1 MNDLNLSAPR
11 KDQESWAR
19 SDVVSYCA
27 RRVLPV
33 DGPPLEHGCV
43 VVQGDRILAVGPTAV
58 VAEGRRVDFG
68 DAVITPGFV
77 NAHAHLEFSLLRK
90 PLGEA
95 GLPFADWILE
105 VLEYRRSPEFDPSSA
120 TLAGLKESVGHGVTT
135 IGDIASCVPD
145 LLFETPPGD
154 IDVTSFVELIGLS
167 EARAA
172 SQMRRLDELKVPN
185 VGTSSARRGISPHAP
200 YTVRGNLSEAAVR
213 ASKRLNIPLAFHLA
227 ESREE
232 LRLLDTHDGPLADY
246 LGKLGAW
253 DDAAIPPGTRPLD
266 YLRVLQ
272 TAARSLIV
280 HGNYLQ
286 DDEIDYISANADSM
300 AVIYCPRT
308 HAYFGHDPH
317 PLPTLLE
324 RGAVVALGTDGRCT
338 NPDLNL
344 RAELRQVAEAFPM
357 LAPEIILQLG
367 TLNGAR
373 ALGLAGECGSLSP
386 GKRADFLVFADDR
399 QERNASAVV
408 ACGDSPLAAVYYR
421 GRRLAAESSRPL
433 R

>member
-1 MNDLNLSAPR
+1 MNNLNLPPPR
-11 KDQESWAR
+11 EDQGSSAR

-33 DGPPLEHGCV
+33 DGPPLERGCIV
-43 VVQGDRILAVGPTAV
+43 VRGDRILAVGPTSV

-77 NAHAHLEFSLLRK
+77 NAHAHLEFGLLRK

-105 VLEYRRSPEFDPSSA
+105 VLEYRRSPEFDPAAA

-172 SQMRRLDELKVPN
+172 SQIRTLDELKVPN
-185 VGTSSARRGISPHAP
+185 VGTSSIRRGISPHAP
-200 YTVRGNLSEAAVR
+200 YTVRGNLIEAAVR
-213 ASKRLNIPLAFHLA
+213 ASKRLHLPLAFHLA

-253 DDAAIPPGTRPLD
+253 DDAAIPRGTRPLD
-266 YLRVLQ
+266 YLRMLEA
-272 TAARSLIV
+272 AARSLIV
-280 HGNYLQ
+280 HGNFLQ
-286 DDEIDYISANADSM
+286 DDEIDFIAAGSDRM
-300 AVIYCPRT
+300 AVVYCPRT
-308 HAYFGHDPH
+308 HVYFEHPTH
-317 PLPTLLE
+317 PLPKLLE

-338 NPDLNL
+338 NPDLDL
-344 RAELRQVAEAFPM
+344 RADLRHVAQSFPM
-357 LAPEIILQLG
+357 LTPEVILQLG

-386 GKRADFLVFADDR
+386 GKRADFLVFNDDPR
-399 QERNASAVV
+399 QLEASAAVV
-408 ACGDSPLAAVYYR
+408 CGDSLLAAVYYR
-421 GRRLAAESSRPL
+421 GRKITAE
-433 R
+433 

>member
-1 MNDLNLSAPR
+1 M
-11 KDQESWAR
+11 
-19 SDVVSYCA
+19 
-27 RRVLPV
+27 LPV
-33 DGPPLEHGCV
+33 DGPSLEHGCV
-43 VVQGDRILAVGPTAV
+43 VVRGDRILAVGPTAV

-77 NAHAHLEFSLLRK
+77 NAHAHLEFSLLRQ

-105 VLEYRRSPEFDPSSA
+105 VLEYRRSLEFHPAAA
-120 TLAGLKESVGHGVTT
+120 TLAGLKESVEHGVTT

-145 LLFETPPGD
+145 LLFEKPPVGV
-154 IDVTSFVELIGLS
+154 DVTSFIELIGLS
-167 EARAA
+167 EERAA
-172 SQMRRLDELKVPN
+172 SQLRRLDELEAPN
-185 VGTSSARRGISPHAP
+185 IGTSSVRRGISPHAP
-200 YTVRGNLSEAAVR
+200 YTVRGNLFEAAVR
-213 ASKRLNIPLAFHLA
+213 ASKRLQLPLAFHLA

-232 LRLLDTHDGPLADY
+232 LRLLDSHDGPLADY

-253 DDAAIPPGTRPLD
+253 DDAAIPRGTRPLD

-272 TAARSLIV
+272 SAARSLIV

-286 DDEIDYISANADSM
+286 DDELDFIGGNSERM
-300 AVIYCPRT
+300 AVVYCPRT
-308 HAYFGHDPH
+308 HAYFGHEPH
-317 PLPTLLE
+317 PLPKLLE

-344 RAELRQVAEAFPM
+344 RAELRHVAQVFPM
-357 LAPEIILQLG
+357 LTPETILQLG

-373 ALGLAGECGSLSP
+373 AIGLAGECGSLSP

-399 QERNASAVV
+399 QERNACAVV
-408 ACGDSPLAAVYYR
+408 VCGDSPLAAVYYG
-421 GRRLAAESSRPL
+421 GRRLAAE
-433 R
+433 